1 MVGAVHGFAEP
12 TVPIGTWDE
21 KLDAVGRGAV
31 KTVQSRCR
39 LVAHH
44 RARSESEE
52 AGHQSLLNRWW
63 RTDQAPDTRGNPI
76 QPAISHPP
84 VQLVSR
90 HLEPVECLAV
100 DDSVVL
106 GKKLSDFVPLAHSSM
121 GVARSE
127 EGKRRVLVTKPPGR
141 ISRVVNGTMTQ
152 RATMRSGHQTASA
165 RPAT

>member
-1 MVGAVHGFAEP
+1 M
-12 TVPIGTWDE
+12 WDE

-76 QPAISHPP
+76 QQAISHPP

-127 EGKRRVLVTKPPGR
+127 EGKRRF
-141 ISRVVNGTMTQ
+141 
-152 RATMRSGHQTASA
+152 SGHQTAGTDQQGGERNDDAAGDNAFRSPN
-165 RPAT
+165 RVGTPSNMMI